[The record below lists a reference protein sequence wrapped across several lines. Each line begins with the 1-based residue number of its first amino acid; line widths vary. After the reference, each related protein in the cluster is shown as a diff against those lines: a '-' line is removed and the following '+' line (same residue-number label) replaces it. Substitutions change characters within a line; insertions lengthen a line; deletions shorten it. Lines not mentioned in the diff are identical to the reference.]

1 MPKLK
6 KSPVEQRDNLIIA
19 KINYYAELQ
28 GVAIDRL
35 ANAARISVKT
45 MYTRRKNPGQFSVDE
60 WMGYATIYIS
70 QLQNYFSDKSIRRKT
85 NDRRNKN
92 HPKKW
97 RTAFNQR
104 L

>member
-45 MYTRRKNPGQFSVDE
+45 MYTRRKNTGQFSVEELDR
-60 WMGYATIYIS
+60 IC
-70 QLQNYFSDKSIRRKT
+70 NYLHIPITELF
-85 NDRRNKN
+85 
-92 HPKKW
+92 
-97 RTAFNQR
+97 QR
-104 L
+104 

>member
-6 KSPVEQRDNLIIA
+6 KSPAEQRDNLIIA
-19 KINYYAELQ
+19 KINYYADLQ

-60 WMGYATIYIS
+60 LDGIC
-70 QLQNYFSDKSIRRKT
+70 NYLHIPITELF
-85 NDRRNKN
+85 
-92 HPKKW
+92 
-97 RTAFNQR
+97 QR
-104 L
+104 

>member
-45 MYTRRKNPGQFSVDE
+45 MYTRRKNPGQFSVEELDR
-60 WMGYATIYIS
+60 IC
-70 QLQNYFSDKSIRRKT
+70 NYLHIPITELF
-85 NDRRNKN
+85 
-92 HPKKW
+92 
-97 RTAFNQR
+97 QR
-104 L
+104 